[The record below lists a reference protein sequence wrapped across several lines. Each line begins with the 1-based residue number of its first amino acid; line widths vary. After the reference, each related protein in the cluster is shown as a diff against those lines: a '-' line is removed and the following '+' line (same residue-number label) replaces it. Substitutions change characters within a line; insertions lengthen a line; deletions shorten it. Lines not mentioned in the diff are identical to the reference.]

1 MRDNVVFPVEIREVV
16 RYGDIVAVFDV
27 DRIFA
32 VAATLVVGDCPVC
45 RMPNSDSVF
54 SCGPQHVAVNLEVLN
69 AAHQINSPVFEASWI
84 GNHMILQNTKIR
96 DAALP
101 GVRVNG
107 GGRWTTRETCIHLD
121 LAIAQSYVAYGGG

>member
-1 MRDNVVFPVEIREVV
+1 MNDNVVFPVEIREVV

-32 VAATLVVGDCPVC
+32 VAASLVVADCPVC

-54 SCGPQHVAVNLEVLN
+54 SCWPQHIALNLEMLH

-84 GNHMILQNTKIR
+84 GNYVILKNTKIR
-96 DAALP
+96 DAARAD
-101 GVRVNG
+101 VRVNG
-107 GGRWTTRETCIHLD
+107 GGRWTTRDACIDLD
-121 LAIAQSYVAYGGG
+121 LAIA